1 MVKDSAVPLNDK
13 KATISYSLSKATVS
27 NEMGDFDNYNKMNLS
42 EFLECIG
49 RMATLLY
56 TEDKPLTFKVEKLLY
71 YLLNLV
77 DCVYIPYDAD
87 DMVESESDQDD
98 DWAEAKMVEIIMNS
112 EAGEY

>member
-1 MVKDSAVPLNDK
+1 
-13 KATISYSLSKATVS
+13 
-27 NEMGDFDNYNKMNLS
+27 MGDFDNYNKMNLS

-56 TEDKPLTFKVEKLLY
+56 TEDEPLTVKVEKLLY

-77 DCVYIPYDAD
+77 DCVYIPHDAD

-98 DWAEAKMVEIIMNS
+98 DCVEATIADII
-112 EAGEY
+112 